1 MISLGSFCLQ
11 YGHVVFLWFIHSI
24 RHLLQTGFLQQVV
37 GGVDSPSKH
46 TSHSPSMLGGLFVNL
61 CVGGWRYTRS
71 SEEEDGSSL
80 AVEVEGVLSVEEE
93 EEEEEDVAAA
103 AVAAEEEE
111 EEVVAAV
118 EEEEPAV
125 AAWIVAVEG

>member
-1 MISLGSFCLQ
+1 M
-11 YGHVVFLWFIHSI
+11 

-93 EEEEEDVAAA
+93 EEDVATAAVAAEEEEDVAAA

-118 EEEEPAV
+118 EEEEPALGFENTVAAV
-125 AAWIVAVEG
+125 AAWVVAVEG

>member
-1 MISLGSFCLQ
+1 M
-11 YGHVVFLWFIHSI
+11 
-24 RHLLQTGFLQQVV
+24 QTGFLQHVV

-46 TSHSPSMLGGLFVNL
+46 TSHSPSMCGGLFVNL
-61 CVGGWRYTRS
+61 CIGGWRYIRS

-93 EEEEEDVAAA
+93 EEEEAVAA
-103 AVAAEEEE
+103 AVAAVVVEEEE

-118 EEEEPAV
+118 EEEEPALGFENTVAAVEEEDAV
-125 AAWIVAVEG
+125 AAWVVAVEV